1 MSLFNDIIKIW
12 KSDSLLSQAWDDSI
26 SMLKLSHD
34 IFIKSID
41 SFNSYDSVEEIKA
54 LKKEDR
60 KINDYQMTVRRK
72 VLTYFSLETSSRE
85 VPNGL
90 ILVDMVVDIERIGD
104 YCKNIS
110 DLTLMQKASF
120 DFGELKEEISAM
132 EEEVRSRFSI
142 TIQVIENQDEDLART
157 LNDKYK
163 KTVSSASDKIVSGI
177 VSGDVKLDS
186 QSKSASLVLYAR
198 YLKRIGAHLK
208 NITSTVVNAYDR
220 IGYER

>member
-1 MSLFNDIIKIW
+1 MSIFNDIIKIW

-26 SMLKLSHD
+26 AMLKLSHE
-34 IFIKSID
+34 IFLKSLE
-41 SFNSYDSVEEIKA
+41 SFNSPESLKEIKA

-72 VLTYFSLETSSRE
+72 VLTHFSIGASARE
-85 VPNGL
+85 VTNGL
-90 ILVDMVVDIERIGD
+90 VLVDMVVDIERIGD

-110 DLTLMQKASF
+110 DLTLMKESSIN
-120 DFGELKEEISAM
+120 FGELSDEISKI
-132 EEEVRSRFSI
+132 EEEVKSRFSS
-142 TIQVIENQDEDLART
+142 TIEVIENQDEDLAFT
-157 LNDKYK
+157 LQDKYRK
-163 KTVSSASDKIVSGI
+163 AISTVSDNIVSDIVSGKT
-177 VSGDVKLDS
+177 KLGS
-186 QSKSASLVLYAR
+186 QSKSAALVLYIR

>member
-41 SFNSYDSVEEIKA
+41 NFNSHDSVEEIKA

-120 DFGELKEEISAM
+120 DFAELKEEISAM
-132 EEEVRSRFSI
+132 EEEVRSRFST

-220 IGYER
+220 IGYEK

>member
-26 SMLKLSHD
+26 LMLKLSHD

-41 SFNSYDSVEEIKA
+41 SFNSHDSVEEIKA

-110 DLTLMQKASF
+110 DLTLMQKAPF
-120 DFGELKEEISAM
+120 DFGELKEEIAAM
-132 EEEVRSRFSI
+132 ESEVRSRFST

-163 KTVSSASDKIVSGI
+163 KRVS
-177 VSGDVKLDS
+177 
-186 QSKSASLVLYAR
+186 
-198 YLKRIGAHLK
+198 
-208 NITSTVVNAYDR
+208 
-220 IGYER
+220 

>member
-1 MSLFNDIIKIW
+1 MSIFNDIIKIW

-26 SMLKLSHD
+26 AMLKLSHE
-34 IFIKSID
+34 IFLKSLE
-41 SFNSYDSVEEIKA
+41 SFNSPESLKEIKA

-72 VLTYFSLETSSRE
+72 VLTHFSIGASARE
-85 VPNGL
+85 VTNGL
-90 ILVDMVVDIERIGD
+90 VLVDMVVDIERIGD

-110 DLTLMQKASF
+110 DLTLMKESSIN
-120 DFGELKEEISAM
+120 FGELSDEISKI
-132 EEEVRSRFSI
+132 EEEVKSRFSS
-142 TIQVIENQDEDLART
+142 TIEVIENQDEDLAFT
-157 LNDKYK
+157 LQDRYRKAIS
-163 KTVSSASDKIVSGI
+163 TVSDNIVSDIVSGKT
-177 VSGDVKLDS
+177 KLGS
-186 QSKSASLVLYAR
+186 QSKSAALVLYVR

>member
-26 SMLKLSHD
+26 SMLKLSKD

-41 SFNSYDSVEEIKA
+41 SFNSHDSVEEIKS

-132 EEEVRSRFSI
+132 ESEVRSRFST

-220 IGYER
+220 IGYEK

>member
-132 EEEVRSRFSI
+132 ESEVRSRFST

-220 IGYER
+220 IGYEK

>member
-132 EEEVRSRFSI
+132 EEEVRSRFST

-220 IGYER
+220 IGYEK

>member
-1 MSLFNDIIKIW
+1 MSIFNDIIKIW

-26 SMLKLSHD
+26 AMLKLSHQ
-34 IFIKSID
+34 IFLKSLE
-41 SFNSYDSVEEIKA
+41 SFNSPESLKEIKA

-72 VLTYFSLETSSRE
+72 VLTHFSIGASARE
-85 VPNGL
+85 VTNGL
-90 ILVDMVVDIERIGD
+90 VLVDMVVDIERIGD

-110 DLTLMQKASF
+110 DLTLMKESSIN
-120 DFGELKEEISAM
+120 FGELSDEISKI
-132 EEEVRSRFSI
+132 EEEVKSRFSS
-142 TIQVIENQDEDLART
+142 TIEVIENQDEDLAFT
-157 LNDKYK
+157 LQDKYRK
-163 KTVSSASDKIVSGI
+163 AISTVSDNIVSDIVSGKT
-177 VSGDVKLDS
+177 KLGS
-186 QSKSASLVLYAR
+186 QSKSAALVLYVR

>member
-26 SMLKLSHD
+26 SMLKFSND
-34 IFIKSID
+34 IFIKSVD
-41 SFNSYDSVEEIKA
+41 SFNSHDSVDEVKA

-72 VLTYFSLETSSRE
+72 VLTHFSLETNSRE

-110 DLTLMQKASF
+110 DLTLMKEAPI
-120 DFGELKEEISAM
+120 DYGELADEITAM
-132 EEEVRSRFSI
+132 EQEVKSRFTS
-142 TIQVIENQDEDLART
+142 TIQVIENQDEDLARS
-157 LNDKYK
+157 LIDNYK
-163 KTVSSASDKIVSGI
+163 EMVSSVSDKIVSGI

-186 QSKSASLVLYAR
+186 HSKSASLVLYAR

>member
-1 MSLFNDIIKIW
+1 MSIFNDIIKIW

-26 SMLKLSHD
+26 AMLKLSNE
-34 IFIKSID
+34 IFLKSLE
-41 SFNSYDSVEEIKA
+41 SFNSPESLKEIKA

-72 VLTYFSLETSSRE
+72 VLTHFSIGASARE
-85 VPNGL
+85 VTNGL
-90 ILVDMVVDIERIGD
+90 VLVDMVVDIERIGD

-110 DLTLMQKASF
+110 DLTLMKESSIN
-120 DFGELKEEISAM
+120 FGELSEEISKI
-132 EEEVRSRFSI
+132 EEEVKSRFSS
-142 TIQVIENQDEDLART
+142 TIEVIENQDEDLAFT
-157 LNDKYK
+157 LQDKYRK
-163 KTVSSASDKIVSGI
+163 AISTVSDNIVSDIVSGKK
-177 VSGDVKLDS
+177 KLGS
-186 QSKSASLVLYAR
+186 QSKSAALVLYVR

>member
-132 EEEVRSRFSI
+132 ESEVRSRFST

-186 QSKSASLVLYAR
+186 QSKSSSLVLYAR

-220 IGYER
+220 IGYEK

>member
-132 EEEVRSRFSI
+132 EEEVRSRFST

-163 KTVSSASDKIVSGI
+163 KTVSSASDKIVSSI

-220 IGYER
+220 IGYEK

>member
-1 MSLFNDIIKIW
+1 MSIFNDIIKIW

-26 SMLKLSHD
+26 AMLKLSHE
-34 IFIKSID
+34 IFLKSLE
-41 SFNSYDSVEEIKA
+41 SFNSPESLKEIKA

-72 VLTYFSLETSSRE
+72 VLTHFSIGASARE
-85 VPNGL
+85 VTNGL
-90 ILVDMVVDIERIGD
+90 VLVDMVVDIERIGD

-110 DLTLMQKASF
+110 DITLMKESSIN
-120 DFGELKEEISAM
+120 FGELSDEISKI
-132 EEEVRSRFSI
+132 EEEVKSRFSS
-142 TIQVIENQDEDLART
+142 TIEVIENQDEDLAFT
-157 LNDKYK
+157 LQDKYRK
-163 KTVSSASDKIVSGI
+163 AISTVSDNIVSDIVSGKT
-177 VSGDVKLDS
+177 KLGS
-186 QSKSASLVLYAR
+186 QSKSAALVLYIR